1 MSNPHPTRRS
11 FLQWAAALGLVT
23 ATGCPP
29 SPGNADG
36 GVVVFKRS
44 GRGLRISN
52 AAKKHNANRLYKT
65 LAAAAADLPHP
76 GDMSRVVQVTLPASL
91 AMQLFTPGK
100 LIVDL
105 RRDL

>member
-11 FLQWAAALGLVT
+11 VLRWAAALGLVT
-23 ATGCPP
+23 VTGCPP
-29 SPGNADG
+29 SFGDG
-36 GVVVFKRS
+36 GGVIVFKRS

-65 LAAAAADLPHP
+65 MAAAAADLPHP
-76 GDMSRVVQVTLPASL
+76 GDTSQVVQVTLSASL
-91 AMQLFTPGK
+91 AAQLFTPGK